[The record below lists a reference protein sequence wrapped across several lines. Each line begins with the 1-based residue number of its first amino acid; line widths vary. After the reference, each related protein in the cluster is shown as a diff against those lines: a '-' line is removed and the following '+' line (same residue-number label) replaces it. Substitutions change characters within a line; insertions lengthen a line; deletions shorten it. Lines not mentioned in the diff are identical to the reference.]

1 MKFMQKRIKSNGKS
15 RQKDVLIAEMRQKLD
30 LSQAVFA
37 AILGVPRTLL
47 TMAESKER
55 QLPARAGELVTKMY
69 AQFMELE
76 TGIQANY
83 RSLETRLILN
93 DLYKSEIPAMK
104 AREKECRLKIT
115 RLSEELQEMKQ
126 REKDAENSIIVCTT
140 FLRQTEEKG
149 VKDAATG
156 MQLKGWNLF
165 KEAAYHRLTS
175 CWAPAQVKLQ
185 AKIEALRA
193 EARTLRRTRLTIM
206 REHHP
211 FKK

>member
-1 MKFMQKRIKSNGKS
+1 MKFMQKRTKSNGKS

-115 RLSEELQEMKQ
+115 RLSEELQENEAAGKRCRKFHYRLYHVPEANR
-126 REKDAENSIIVCTT
+126 REGG
-140 FLRQTEEKG
+140 KG
-149 VKDAATG
+149 CCNRDAA
-156 MQLKGWNLF
+156 KRV
-165 KEAAYHRLTS
+165 E
-175 CWAPAQVKLQ
+175 
-185 AKIEALRA
+185 
-193 EARTLRRTRLTIM
+193 
-206 REHHP
+206 P
-211 FKK
+211 F